1 MVCRFFDRTRLFLL
15 LLLPLA
21 LLTACG
27 SSLPALDSG
36 QQRFQQE
43 FADLTLTLDTA
54 ATPQINQPQIF
65 RVHLTDSRGRPIE
78 DADVYL
84 KLDMD
89 MLCLSDR
96 SPVAEPIAGG
106 TYQAASVY
114 PMAGEWHVEVIADV
128 AGSEHSATFE
138 LEVAEVTQ

>member
-1 MVCRFFDRTRLFLL
+1 MVRRFSRSIRLLILL
-15 LLLPLA
+15 SLAA

-27 SSLPALDSG
+27 SSLPALAPD

-43 FADLTLTLDTA
+43 FADLTLTLDTT
-54 ATPQINQPQIF
+54 ATPQINQPQTF
-65 RVHLTDSRGRPIE
+65 RVHLTDNRGQPIE
-78 DADVYL
+78 GADVYL
-84 KLDMD
+84 KLGMD
-89 MLCLSDR
+89 MLCLSDS
-96 SPVAEPIAGG
+96 SPVAEPVAGG

-138 LEVAEVTQ
+138 LEVAEAGQ